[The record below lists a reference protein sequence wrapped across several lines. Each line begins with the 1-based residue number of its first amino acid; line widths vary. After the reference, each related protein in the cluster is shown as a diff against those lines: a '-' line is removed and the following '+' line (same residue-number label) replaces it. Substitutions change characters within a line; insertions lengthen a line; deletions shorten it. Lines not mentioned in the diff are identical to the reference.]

1 VNVDA
6 SRQAAQLLWETWTD
20 GQTISQLPDGIR
32 PTDIRAGYSI
42 QAELDAFAGQRVG
55 WKIAATG
62 AGGQAT
68 LGVEHP
74 LAGPL
79 FGQFAVAPGGVLD
92 FSKSRMRIVEAEFGF
107 VIARDL
113 PASAAPFDRASVL
126 DALGPL
132 VLALEVPNT
141 RYTDQR
147 SVGGA
152 QLVAD
157 AACAGYFV
165 FGEPVERYDAD
176 SLPGAGVTLTTANSS
191 AEGSGANVLGDPVE
205 AVRWLA
211 NALAEQ
217 GRQLRSAD
225 TVITG
230 SAVAVREPGV
240 GLVTADF
247 GALGRVSLELS

>member
-1 VNVDA
+1 VSDDP
-6 SRQAAQLLWETWTD
+6 SRQAAQLLWETWTE
-20 GQTISQLPDGIR
+20 GCTIPTLPDGIR
-32 PTDIRAGYSI
+32 PTDIAAGYNI
-42 QAELDAFAGQRVG
+42 QAELDGLAGRRVG

-62 AGGQAT
+62 AGGRAA

-79 FGQFAVAPGGVLD
+79 FEQFAVGPGGGLD
-92 FSKSRMRIVEAEFGF
+92 FSTVRMRIVEAEFGF
-107 VIARDL
+107 VVAHDL

-126 DALGPL
+126 DALGAFVP
-132 VLALEVPNT
+132 ALEVPNT
-141 RYTDQR
+141 RYTDHR

-165 FGEPVERYDAD
+165 FGEPVERFNSG
-176 SLPGAGVTLTTANSS
+176 SLPSAGVTLTTPTSTG
-191 AEGSGANVLGDPVE
+191 EGSGANVLGDPVE
-205 AVRWLA
+205 AIRWLA

-217 GRQLRSAD
+217 GRHLRSHD

-230 SAVAVREPGV
+230 SAVAVREPGM